1 MTVHTRRA
9 VVASL
14 ALTPILGAL
23 PRWAAAK
30 QASPTAGGAQIV
42 VLSNSSP
49 HVSAID
55 ATTLEIVATADL
67 PAFTSWTW
75 NDDNNY
81 SDGRQLWLGT
91 QNPDTKAVEV
101 IALDLDDLRVMHRI
115 PLGTEEMT
123 LYLSRGGKDGRFYV
137 GKMGAGQ
144 VVAIDPKTATAV
156 QTWDVPVNSGVVCDI
171 DVATGPDGVER
182 VFYPTWTG
190 DTVAIVDPQ
199 TGQVPTVSSDFPEG
213 GGPWMNTAAPDGRL
227 WVQWEKNTND
237 VREPTDLSL
246 VKRIPVG
253 EQPTN
258 ATFSPDGRYAYITH
272 LADTIVTVVDTKTL
286 EKVEDVQVGTNPWLV
301 AVDPNGKTIYAIVT
315 KESAIAVIDTATWK
329 VTRRV
334 NIGTNPSGIFLRP
347 PSA

>member
-1 MTVHTRRA
+1 MTLHTRRA

-14 ALTPILGAL
+14 VLAPVLGAL
-23 PRWAAAK
+23 PRWTAAK
-30 QASPTAGGAQIV
+30 QASPTPGGAQIV

-49 HVSAID
+49 HVTVID
-55 ATTLEIVATADL
+55 ATSLEIVATTDI
-67 PAFTSWTW
+67 PEFTSWTW

-101 IALDLDDLRVMHRI
+101 LSLDLNDLQVTNRI

-123 LYLSRGGKDGRFYV
+123 LYLTRAGKDGRFYV
-137 GKMGAGQ
+137 GKMGSAQ
-144 VVAIDPKTATAV
+144 IVAIDPKAATAV
-156 QTWDVPVNSGVVCDI
+156 QTWDVPVNGGVVCDV

-182 VFYPTWTG
+182 VFYPTWKG
-190 DTVAIVDPQ
+190 DTVVTVDPQ
-199 TGQVPTVSSDFPEG
+199 TGKTPTVFSDVPKG

-237 VREPTDLSL
+237 VLDPADLSL

-258 ATFSPDGRYAYITH
+258 ATFSPDGRYAYITY
-272 LADTIVTVVDTKTL
+272 LADTMVTVVDTKTL
-286 EKVEDVQVGTNPWLV
+286 EKVQDVQVGTDTWQV
-301 AVDPNGKTIYAIVT
+301 AVDPNGTSIYAIIT
-315 KESAIAVIDTATWK
+315 KESAIAAIDTATWK